1 MLYVFTAAHFHLA
14 LVATSIFSF
23 CHCRYK
29 IFMLFFQQK
38 NVSFSFFISRSKSL
52 LPFFLLNFAG
62 LPPTLSFSLCFS
74 CCIFQ
79 ICGHDN
85 LSMLN
90 TSNNMDTERIPPSS
104 LLTLLF
110 SLLYKTLVA
119 MRFPTR
125 MTLSCIWVAIPL
137 SRVWYPGWGTLRAL
151 EYLKRCKII
160 FWVLLECAH
169 ENCKHKVRHIKE
181 TVVNY
186 MKVEMI
192 LAVE

>member
-1 MLYVFTAAHFHLA
+1 MCSLPLIFTLHWWLLAFSHFVTAVTKFSCCSSNKKMSPSVFLSLA
-14 LVATSIFSF
+14 LNPCCPFSCWTSLAWRPLS
-23 CHCRYK
+23 
-29 IFMLFFQQK
+29 LF
-38 NVSFSFFISRSKSL
+38 
-52 LPFFLLNFAG
+52 
-62 LPPTLSFSLCFS
+62 LCFS

-90 TSNNMDTERIPPSS
+90 TLNNMDTERIPPSS

-110 SLLYKTLVA
+110 SLLYKTPVA

-125 MTLSCIWVAIPL
+125 ITLSCIWVAIPV

-181 TVVNY
+181 TVVND